1 VHCACIYL
9 VDRLYPLLGNGLFS
23 LLLGSIPR
31 GRTISTELVIM
42 FSALL
47 KCARVTYLTMT
58 AKEGIERLL
67 FAYCDGIDRG
77 DLVAA
82 SELFG
87 SDGLY
92 GQVDGPAVRG
102 ASQVLAAMQHSVR
115 LYDGVPRTRHIVT
128 NIVIDVNDDQIT
140 AQCRSYV
147 QVLHQ
152 PPGGVLGPIAAGTY
166 IDRVQLT
173 NGSWKFSERRMLIDL
188 IGDMSTHLL
197 HNPFV

>member
-1 VHCACIYL
+1 
-9 VDRLYPLLGNGLFS
+9 
-23 LLLGSIPR
+23 
-31 GRTISTELVIM
+31 
-42 FSALL
+42 
-47 KCARVTYLTMT
+47 MT

-67 FAYCDGIDRG
+67 FAYCDGLDRG

-92 GQVDGPAVRG
+92 GQVDGPAVHG

-115 LYDGVPRTRHIVT
+115 LYDSVPRTRHIVT
-128 NIVIDVNDDQIT
+128 NIVIDVNDDQVT

-166 IDRVQLT
+166 IDRVHLT
-173 NGSWKFSERRMLIDL
+173 NGTWKFAERRMKIDL
-188 IGDMSTHLL
+188 IGDMSTHLF